1 MKDVFKE
8 YEHHLEPARQRF
20 ATSAG
25 VAALVSPDVA
35 PQDLLWMLIQF
46 TSRGFRIVDPV
57 EGWIKR
63 AAARCEAIGLG
74 DLGRFL
80 RDTRPP
86 KPGINS

>member
-1 MKDVFKE
+1 MNDIFKE
-8 YEHHLEPARQRF
+8 YEQLVEPARRRF

-25 VAALVSPDVA
+25 VAALISPDVA

-46 TSRGFRIVDPV
+46 TSRGFRMTEPV

-74 DLGRFL
+74 NLGRSL
-80 RDTRPP
+80 RGMRLPRPAT
-86 KPGINS
+86 NS